1 MKTEITSLDLYYLVK
16 EFQVLV
22 GGKIEKIFEG
32 KADKKD
38 LLFRFHIPSI
48 GKKMLR
54 FKLPSLVYLTE
65 TKEDYPE
72 NPPGFCMFLRKYL
85 GGARLKAIKQEG
97 FERVLVM
104 TFEKYTA
111 GKPVTYHLIV
121 ELFSRGNMALCD
133 SDMKIKNPL
142 ENQHWT
148 GREIRT
154 HQPYLFPPQQTNTPA
169 LKEKEIID
177 LIKASDKESIVK
189 SLAIDFSLGGT
200 YAEEALARAKVTKDK
215 KQSDLTG
222 KEQKQITQAVQG
234 LFQEHISAQ
243 ASGST
248 ITPFTLITKEPK
260 TSYPSFSSAID
271 AQFTKP
277 PEHKEVEAH
286 KEKIAKIDIIIN
298 EQQQKITGFE
308 KSAEENQRKGEVIYE
323 HYTEI
328 KEILSTINDA
338 RKKYTWKEI
347 KERVKGHETIK
358 EIDEK
363 KGTITLEF

>member
-1 MKTEITSLDLYYLVK
+1 MKNDITSLDLYYLVK
-16 EFQVLV
+16 EFQVLI
-22 GGKIEKIFEG
+22 GGKIEKIFQG
-32 KADKKD
+32 KDDKKD
-38 LLFRFHIPSI
+38 LLFRFHIPST

-85 GGARLKAIKQEG
+85 GGARLKAIRQEG
-97 FERVLVM
+97 FERVLVL

-111 GKPVTYHLIV
+111 GKPVIYHLII

-133 SDMKIKNPL
+133 NEMKIKNPL

-154 HQPYLFPPQQTNTPA
+154 HQQYLFPPTQANTPA
-169 LKEKEIID
+169 LQENDIIT
-177 LIKASDKESIVK
+177 LIKNSDKESIVK
-189 SLAIDFSLGGT
+189 TLAIDTSLGGE

-215 KQSDLTG
+215 KQSVLTG
-222 KEQKQITQAVQG
+222 KEQKQIAQAVLG
-234 LFQEHISAQ
+234 LFHEHINAQ
-243 ASGST
+243 TAGNT
-248 ITPFTLITKEPK
+248 IAPFVLITKEAQK
-260 TSYPSFSSAID
+260 SHSSFSEALD
-271 AQFTKP
+271 EHFTKS

-286 KEKIAKIDIIIN
+286 KEKVAKIDIIIK
-298 EQQQKITGFE
+298 EQEQKIAGFAT
-308 KSAEENQRKGEVIYE
+308 SAEENQRKGELIYE

-328 KEILSTINDA
+328 KEILSTINEA
-338 RKKYTWKEI
+338 RKKYSWKEI
-347 KERVKGHETIK
+347 KDRVKGHKTIK

-363 KGTITLEF
+363 KGTITLEY